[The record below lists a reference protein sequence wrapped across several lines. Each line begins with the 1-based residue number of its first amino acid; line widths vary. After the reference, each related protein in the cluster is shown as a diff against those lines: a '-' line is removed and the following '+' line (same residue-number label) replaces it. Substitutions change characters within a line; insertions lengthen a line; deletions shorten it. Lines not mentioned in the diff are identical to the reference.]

1 MRDGDA
7 RFVDSRFRARL
18 CSRAVSVT
26 PPEPLPSSTL
36 ILLRDEPRGEGP
48 FSVLMLERH
57 GSITFPGVH
66 AFPGGIVDPG
76 DSEIVDALLPATQ
89 TWAARGE
96 GDTPDDALPYWV
108 AAVREL
114 FEEMG
119 ILLAIRDGRLVD
131 GPLDGALVDLRR
143 RLLGGEPFN
152 ALLAER
158 ALVPATDA
166 LHYFARWITPRM
178 NPKRFDTR
186 FLVGRVPP
194 GQDAVADGTE
204 TVGHEWL
211 TPTAALGAYQ
221 DGRIQ
226 LIPPTVRTLD
236 DLARFASVDEVLA
249 DASRRVV
256 RALCP
261 EIESGGAEPS
271 MRYPDN
277 TGAGLPPRRL
287 VLRNG
292 RWRPE

>member
-1 MRDGDA
+1 VVGRDYCPDVPA
-7 RFVDSRFRARL
+7 M
-18 CSRAVSVT
+18 
-26 PPEPLPSSTL
+26 PPEPLPSSTV
-36 ILLRDEPRGEGP
+36 ILLRDEPAADGP

-66 AFPGGIVDPG
+66 AFPGGIVDPT
-76 DSEIVDALLPATQ
+76 DAACAGACLPATQ
-89 TWAARGE
+89 TWAAVGE
-96 GDTPDDALPYWV
+96 GDTADDALPYWV
-108 AAVREL
+108 AAIREL

-119 ILLAIRDGRLVD
+119 ILLAARDGRVLE
-131 GPLDGALVDLRR
+131 GPLADEVRALRVRVLA
-143 RLLGGEPFN
+143 GEPFG

-166 LHYFARWITPRM
+166 LHYFARWITPRA

-204 TVGHEWL
+204 SVGHEWL
-211 TPTAALGAYQ
+211 TPAAALRAYH
-221 DGRIQ
+221 DSRIQ

-236 DLARFASVDEVLA
+236 DLARFDSVDAVLA

-261 EIESGGAEPS
+261 EIDAGGEIPA
-271 MRYPDN
+271 MTYPDN
-277 TGAGLPPRRL
+277 TGSGLPPRRL
-287 VLRNG
+287 VLRDG
-292 RWRPE
+292 RWRPA

>member
-1 MRDGDA
+1 M
-7 RFVDSRFRARL
+7 L
-18 CSRAVSVT
+18 RAVSVT
-26 PPEPLPSSTL
+26 PPEPLPSSTV
-36 ILLRDEPRGEGP
+36 ILLRDEPESDGP

-76 DSEIVDALLPATQ
+76 DADVADALLPASQ
-89 TWAARGE
+89 SWAARGE

-119 ILLAIRDGRLVD
+119 ILLAARDGRLLE
-131 GPLDGALVDLRR
+131 GPLDGELQALRSRVLA
-143 RLLGGEPFN
+143 GEPFGT
-152 ALLAER
+152 LLAER

-211 TPTAALGAYQ
+211 TPSGALRAYH

-236 DLARFASVDEVLA
+236 DLARFASVDDVLA

-261 EIESGGAEPS
+261 EIDAGGGMPA
-271 MRYPDN
+271 MTYPDN
-277 TGAGLPPRRL
+277 TGSGLPPRRL
-287 VLRNG
+287 VLRDG
-292 RWRPE
+292 RWRPD